1 MSNYSYLFKLK
12 NYKDLIFIDWEYL
25 IINFFAI

>member
-1 MSNYSYLFKLK
+1 MINYSYLFKLK